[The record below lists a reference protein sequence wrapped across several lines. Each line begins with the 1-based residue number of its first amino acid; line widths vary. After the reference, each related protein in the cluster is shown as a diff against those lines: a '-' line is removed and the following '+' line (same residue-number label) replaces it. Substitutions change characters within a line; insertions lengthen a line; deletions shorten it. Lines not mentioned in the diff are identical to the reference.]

1 MKRLDREALD
11 AWAELEC
18 EDVKVMD
25 GLDSALVGLVQI
37 FTNTPIAVYSYRRII
52 AELVR
57 KGMTR
62 EEADEYFRFNIQG
75 SYVGHGTPAI
85 MYDNIDM
92 DRGSI

>member
-1 MKRLDREALD
+1 MKRLNREALD

-25 GLDSALVGLVQI
+25 GLDSALVGLAQV
-37 FTNTPIAVYSYRRII
+37 FTNAPVAVYSYRRII

-75 SYVGHGTPAI
+75 SYVGNSTPAI
-85 MYDNIDM
+85 LYDDIDM
-92 DRGSI
+92 SRGMI